1 MCIIPELDNY
11 VAEHYG
17 LNITSHDELLRS
29 ITGTNFYENRVC
41 IVTNKLEYLCKH
53 KMFEYLFFSKLYVSN
68 YHKLKYFEYNMVTNK
83 VTKISIK
90 LNLVT
95 KKLFEVLRDLMENN
109 YLIREQI
116 YFECHKSHK
125 HKDFQ
130 QVPIN
135 K

>member
-1 MCIIPELDNY
+1 M
-11 VAEHYG
+11 
-17 LNITSHDELLRS
+17 ITNTL
-29 ITGTNFYENRVC
+29 
-41 IVTNKLEYLCKH
+41 
-53 KMFEYLFFSKLYVSN
+53 
-68 YHKLKYFEYNMVTNK
+68 
-83 VTKISIK
+83 K

-95 KKLFEVLRDLMENN
+95 KKLFEALRDLMENN

-130 QVPIN
+130 QEPTN